1 VPGALLWDW
10 GVLDFAGGT
19 VVHVNAGIAG
29 LTARIVIGAGTAIRA
44 P

>member
-1 VPGALLWDW
+1 MAWAGDGAFADW

-29 LTARIVIGAGTAIRA
+29 LVTYSPWLA
-44 P
+44 